1 MAWCTAT
8 ISIYRRCGA
17 FQPDISSLPKCPSRA
32 GSAFPHLS
40 TFVQQQQCLCL
51 LGTDRSQSLD
61 KHCWWNSN
69 EEEIVIQT
77 INDRSLISVIGELTP
92 AWEGSLI
99 WKGHPFLK
107 ITASLCPQDC
117 FNRGLK
123 NVQIE
128 AEMLWTGCDTTKAGL
143 SVNLPQF
150 TTMLLWT
157 AVNSHLQGFLSWVID
172 SLSVAFLYNLSDSD
186 WNSAENSRY
195 ILEKERVDSIRR
207 LRWSVRAF
215 WLFQHWLFL
224 RRAWKSHFTEVRYA
238 DRGSIT
244 LYI

>member
-1 MAWCTAT
+1 M
-8 ISIYRRCGA
+8 
-17 FQPDISSLPKCPSRA
+17 
-32 GSAFPHLS
+32 
-40 TFVQQQQCLCL
+40 
-51 LGTDRSQSLD
+51 
-61 KHCWWNSN
+61 
-69 EEEIVIQT
+69 IQT

-244 LYI
+244 LYITIYNIIYIYYYIQVLFMPRLLSFLDLE